1 MIEAVRSIDNKMNTA
16 IIEDHR
22 KQIEKLEKEVFL
34 LDMQKMLN
42 EMNERMVGKIDERI
56 SQINANIAG
65 RKEAIEDLQSPATP
79 REISFRSDNN

>member
-42 EMNERMVGKIDERI
+42 EQNERMVGKIAERI
-56 SQINANIAG
+56 SQINANIAE
-65 RKEAIEDLQSPATP
+65 RKEAIEDLQSPAAP